1 MKKLL
6 VFFLCAVAAL
16 AGCKKQGGNEADDSN
31 LWASM
36 VKKYTMLEN
45 FPPYSHE
52 MKNVVYLNSGFSE
65 QLQFADMNCPKSYY
79 DDYKET
85 IAKAGFTTTLEGEG
99 DSIDYELKKGDN
111 TYVIILS
118 YSDTTLMC
126 QYVIHNDN
134 W

>member
-6 VFFLCAVAAL
+6 VFFLCAVATL
-16 AGCKKQGGNEADDSN
+16 AGCKKQGNNEAEDSN

-52 MKNVVYLNSGFSE
+52 MKNPIYLNSGFSE
-65 QLQFADMNCPKSYY
+65 QLQFTDMNCPKSYY

-85 IAKAGFTTTLEGEG
+85 VAKAGFTTTLEGEG
-99 DSIDYELKKGDN
+99 DSVDYELTKGDK

-118 YSDTTLMC
+118 YSGTTLMC
-126 QYVIHNDN
+126 QYVIHSDE

>member
-6 VFFLCAVAAL
+6 VFFLCALATL
-16 AGCKKQGGNEADDSN
+16 AGCKKQGGNEVDDSN

-45 FPPYSHE
+45 FPPYDHE

-65 QLQFADMNCPKSYY
+65 QLQFVDMNSPKSYF
-79 DDYKET
+79 DDYKQT
-85 IAKAGFTTTLEGEG
+85 IAKAGFTVSIEGEG
-99 DSIDYELKKGDN
+99 DSVDYELKKDDK

-118 YSDTTLMC
+118 YSGSMLTC
-126 QYVIHNDN
+126 QYVIHDND
-134 W
+134 

>member
-6 VFFLCAVAAL
+6 VFFLCAIATL
-16 AGCKKQGGNEADDSN
+16 AGCKSKVSTGADDSN
-31 LWASM
+31 QWASM

-85 IAKAGFTTTLEGEG
+85 VAKAGFTTTLEGEG
-99 DSIDYELKKGDN
+99 DSIDYELRKGDK

-118 YSDTTLMC
+118 YSGSTLMC
-126 QYVIHNDN
+126 QYVIHDAN
-134 W
+134 

>member
-6 VFFLCAVAAL
+6 VFFLCALTTLV
-16 AGCKKQGGNEADDSN
+16 GCKQQGSNEADDSN

-65 QLQFADMNCPKSYY
+65 PLQFVDMNCPKSYY

-85 IAKAGFTTTLEGEG
+85 VAKAGFTTTIEGEG
-99 DSIDYELKKGDN
+99 DSVDYELQKGDK
-111 TYVIILS
+111 TYVVILS
-118 YSDTTLMC
+118 YSGSTLMC
-126 QYVIHNDN
+126 QYVIHNN
-134 W
+134 N

>member
-6 VFFLCAVAAL
+6 VFFLCAIATL

-45 FPPYSHE
+45 FPPYEHE

-65 QLQFADMNCPKSYY
+65 QLQFVDMNCPKSYF
-79 DDYKET
+79 DDYKQT
-85 IAKAGFTTTLEGEG
+85 IAKAGFTVSIEGEG
-99 DSIDYELKKGDN
+99 DSVDYELKKDDK

-118 YSDTTLMC
+118 YSGSMLTC
-126 QYVIHNDN
+126 QYVIHDND
-134 W
+134 

>member
-6 VFFLCAVAAL
+6 VFFLCAVATL
-16 AGCKKQGGNEADDSN
+16 AGCKKQGSNEAEDSN

-52 MKNVVYLNSGFSE
+52 MKNPLYLNSGFSE
-65 QLQFADMNCPKSYY
+65 QLQFVDTNCPKSYY

-85 IAKAGFTTTLEGEG
+85 IAKAGFTTTIEGEG
-99 DSIDYELKKGDN
+99 DSVDYELTKGDK

-118 YSDTTLMC
+118 YSGTTLMC
-126 QYVIHNDN
+126 QYVIHSDE